1 MSTTKK
7 PAKAGED
14 LQASLQNLIAQGKK
28 EGMIRDTDLNALL
41 EKMTL
46 SPEQIEKIYDGLEAM
61 NIPVV
66 TADLDLDDGLDVL
79 DSLGDGLDV
88 DLDDGLDLRALEEEE
103 LVDPVDLAAEYSLD
117 DPVRMYLKEIGQIKL
132 LSAEEE
138 VELAKRVS
146 EGDQAAKNKLTEA
159 NLRLVVSIAKKYSG
173 RGLHILDLIQ
183 EGNTGLIRAVDKFD
197 WTKGNKF
204 STYATWWIR
213 QAITRA
219 IADQA
224 RTIRVPV
231 HMVEVIN
238 KATRC
243 NRKLVQELGREPT
256 VEEIAKELN
265 LPVEKIIEANRTAA
279 DTLSLDTPVGDEED
293 TSIGSFVEDERT
305 PGPADATSNA
315 LLAEALKE
323 ILGTLT
329 EREADVLRMRFGMY
343 DGRTHTLEEVGQ
355 IFGVTRERIRQIE
368 NKAIRKLR
376 HPSRAKK
383 IRDFYA

>member
-1 MSTTKK
+1 MANTKNPKPSTEDAMATVSALI
-7 PAKAGED
+7 AKA
-14 LQASLQNLIAQGKK
+14 KR
-28 EGMIRDTDLNALL
+28 EGSIQSSELTAEL
-41 EKMTL
+41 EKLDLPVEKIEHIYDTFDAMGIQIV
-46 SPEQIEKIYDGLEAM
+46 SPELE
-61 NIPVV
+61 
-66 TADLDLDDGLDVL
+66 LDVS
-79 DSLGDGLDV
+79 DDLGMDMDEV
-88 DLDDGLDLRALEEEE
+88 PDNDEEE
-103 LVDPVDLAAEYSLD
+103 LVDPLELAAEYNLD
-117 DPVRMYLKEIGQIKL
+117 DPVRMYLKEIGQVKL
-132 LSAEEE
+132 LTAEEE
-138 VELAKRVS
+138 IELAKRVS
-146 EGDQAAKNKLTEA
+146 EGDKKAKDRLTEA

-197 WTKGNKF
+197 YTKGNKF

-256 VEEIAKELN
+256 LEEIAAELN
-265 LPVEKIIEANRTAA
+265 LPIEKIIEANRTAA
-279 DTLSLDTPVGDEED
+279 DTLSLDMPVGDEED
-293 TSIGSFVEDERT
+293 TTIGSFVEDDNT
-305 PGPADATSNA
+305 PGPVDATSNA
-315 LLAEALKE
+315 MLSEALIE

-383 IRDFYA
+383 IKDFYC